1 MQILVVNSGSSSIKF
16 SIFAVDAQA
25 GPAEP
30 RCLVDGQLSDIG
42 EAESTLTV
50 QSADG
55 TGRKS
60 TESKVGIHSLKEAI
74 AEVLDTVSGSGMPA
88 FQAVGYLV
96 VHPGPKLDRHQRI
109 TTEVLRDLEEAR
121 EFAPLHEPQA
131 VQIIRAFTS
140 RFPNIPHYA
149 CFDTVFHQ
157 TMPEEATTYPLPEKY
172 RERGVRRYGFHGLS
186 CESIVRQLQ
195 GQGEVPRRMVIAH
208 LGSGCSVT
216 ALVDGRSV
224 DTTMG
229 LTPTGGVLMGTRSG
243 DLDPGLV
250 LYLLRDQ
257 KQQSGE
263 GVTAIE
269 TLLNHAS
276 GMVALS
282 GMENDVKAVR
292 KAANEGNERAAL
304 ALKIFTRSVTKAIGG
319 FCWLLGG
326 LDAIV
331 LAGGIGEHDPQTRM
345 DIVGGLAGL
354 GIDIDVPLNQAT
366 ASGIQQI
373 SSRVSKTAVFVVPAQ
388 EDLMIAVHVE
398 RMAQQEAKEASD
410 GNGSDNY
417 GADEEQH
424 EEQHEEQ

>member
-1 MQILVVNSGSSSIKF
+1 
-16 SIFAVDAQA
+16 
-25 GPAEP
+25 
-30 RCLVDGQLSDIG
+30 
-42 EAESTLTV
+42 
-50 QSADG
+50 
-55 TGRKS
+55 
-60 TESKVGIHSLKEAI
+60 
-74 AEVLDTVSGSGMPA
+74 
-88 FQAVGYLV
+88 
-96 VHPGPKLDRHQRI
+96 
-109 TTEVLRDLEEAR
+109 
-121 EFAPLHEPQA
+121 
-131 VQIIRAFTS
+131 
-140 RFPNIPHYA
+140 
-149 CFDTVFHQ
+149 
-157 TMPEEATTYPLPEKY
+157 
-172 RERGVRRYGFHGLS
+172 
-186 CESIVRQLQ
+186 
-195 GQGEVPRRMVIAH
+195 
-208 LGSGCSVT
+208 
-216 ALVDGRSV
+216 
-224 DTTMG
+224 
-229 LTPTGGVLMGTRSG
+229 MGTRSG

-424 EEQHEEQ
+424 EEQ